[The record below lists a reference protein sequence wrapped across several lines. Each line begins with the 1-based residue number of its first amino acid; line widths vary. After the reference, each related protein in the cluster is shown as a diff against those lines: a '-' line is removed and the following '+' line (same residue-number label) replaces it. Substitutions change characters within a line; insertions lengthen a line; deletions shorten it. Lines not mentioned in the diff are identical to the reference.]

1 MTSAESSINQELI
14 DAIQDPI
21 AKNIETIGSL
31 HAHEANNVTTQ
42 QQILES
48 IALFFGQPTFLYLLL
63 VLFSIWIGASFLD
76 PLLNLHLPRF
86 RWTDDGL
93 NAAAMLIST
102 GVLIRQIR
110 QENLAEQRSQLMLH
124 LNLLVEQKTAKI
136 ISLLEELRT
145 DLPNV
150 NDRYDEEAHMMKE
163 VADPI
168 AVLEA
173 LQETLTQELS
183 VIEPVI
189 DPSEPSDQEIQQS
202 LETEDLETENL
213 ETEDQDSS
221 IQQSLETEDLET
233 EDQDSSET

>member
-1 MTSAESSINQELI
+1 MAKITSTESSINQELI

-21 AKNIETIGSL
+21 AKNIETISSL
-31 HAHEANNVTTQ
+31 HAHEANSVTAH

-63 VLFSIWIGASFLD
+63 VLFSIWIGANFLD
-76 PLLNLHLPRF
+76 PLLNLHLPKF

-93 NAAAMLIST
+93 SAASMLIST

-150 NDRYDEEAHMMKE
+150 NNRYDQEAHMMKE
-163 VADPI
+163 VANPI

-183 VIEPVI
+183 VIQ
-189 DPSEPSDQEIQQS
+189 SSDQEGQKS
-202 LETEDLETENL
+202 SATEKQNS
-213 ETEDQDSS
+213 QDSS
-221 IQQSLETEDLET
+221 KI
-233 EDQDSSET
+233 

>member
-1 MTSAESSINQELI
+1 MVNQSMAKMTSTESSINQELI

-21 AKNIETIGSL
+21 TKNIETISSL
-31 HAHEANNVTTQ
+31 QAHEANNVTTH

-48 IALFFGQPTFLYLLL
+48 IALFFGRPTFLYLLL
-63 VLFSIWIGASFLD
+63 FLFSIWIGANSLD
-76 PLLNLHLPRF
+76 PLKHLHLPRF

-93 NAAAMLIST
+93 SAASMLIST

-150 NDRYDEEAHMMKE
+150 NNRHDAEAHMMKE

-183 VIEPVI
+183 VIQPVI
-189 DPSEPSDQEIQQS
+189 QKSDQESQQS
-202 LETEDLETENL
+202 LKTENLETENL
-213 ETEDQDSS
+213 ETEDQDSPK
-221 IQQSLETEDLET
+221 T
-233 EDQDSSET
+233 

>member
-1 MTSAESSINQELI
+1 MAKMTSTESSINQELI
-14 DAIQDPI
+14 EAIQDPI

-31 HAHEANNVTTQ
+31 HAHQANSVTAHQ
-42 QQILES
+42 RILES
-48 IALFFGQPTFLYLLL
+48 FALFFGQPTFLYLLL
-63 VLFSIWIGASFLD
+63 FLFSIWIGANFLD
-76 PLLNLHLPRF
+76 PLVKLRLPRF

-93 NAAAMLIST
+93 SAASMLIST

-150 NDRYDEEAHMMKE
+150 NNRYDEEAHMMKE
-163 VADPI
+163 IADPI

-173 LQETLTQELS
+173 LQETLTQELA
-183 VIEPVI
+183 VI
-189 DPSEPSDQEIQQS
+189 DPVIKQVIESSEPSDQDDQP
-202 LETEDLETENL
+202 LETEN
-213 ETEDQDSS
+213 QDLSK
-221 IQQSLETEDLET
+221 T
-233 EDQDSSET
+233 

>member
-1 MTSAESSINQELI
+1 MTSTESSINQELI

-31 HAHEANNVTTQ
+31 HAHQVNNTTAHQ
-42 QQILES
+42 RILES
-48 IALFFGQPTFLYLLL
+48 FALFFGQPTFLYLLL
-63 VLFSIWIGASFLD
+63 FLFSIWIGANFLD
-76 PLLNLHLPRF
+76 PLVKLHLPRF

-93 NAAAMLIST
+93 SAASMLIST

-150 NDRYDEEAHMMKE
+150 NNRYDEEAHMMKE

-183 VIEPVI
+183 VVESVIES
-189 DPSEPSDQEIQQS
+189 SEPSDQEGQQLLEI
-202 LETEDLETENL
+202 LETEKGTENR
-213 ETEDQDSS
+213 
-221 IQQSLETEDLET
+221 DLSKT
-233 EDQDSSET
+233 